1 MTVETTEPVVDVFGL
16 CKAYDGCSVVD
27 DVTFEVTAGEIFGIL
42 GVNGAGKTTVV
53 ECLQGLRRPDR
64 GWLRVL
70 GLDPVRQQRQLR
82 SLVGSQLQDA
92 ALPDRLRVREA
103 VSLFAGPGTGNPE
116 ALLAQ
121 WGLETKR
128 RTSFADLSGGQRQ
141 RLFIIL
147 ALLNNPRVVFFDE
160 LTQGLDPVA
169 RRDVWDAISDVRAR
183 GTTVVLVS
191 HFMDEAEALCD
202 RVAVMVKGRIVD
214 IGTPTD
220 LIQRHGRATTVEFTP
235 PASFDADALTRLP
248 DVEHV
253 EHHGERV
260 RVTGGPAL
268 IAPVCAATLDAH
280 GHGPLDLRIHQPSLE
295 DALVNLTASKPT

>member
-1 MTVETTEPVVDVFGL
+1 MSNASKVYDAQTAVGSVCWGL
-16 CKAYDGCSVVD
+16 TRSVNNANCVH
-27 DVTFEVTAGEIFGIL
+27 L
-42 GVNGAGKTTVV
+42 SGVNSKTLPYLTGYAFGKQSR
-53 ECLQGLRRPDR
+53 CSP
-64 GWLRVL
+64 
-70 GLDPVRQQRQLR
+70 
-82 SLVGSQLQDA
+82 
-92 ALPDRLRVREA
+92 
-103 VSLFAGPGTGNPE
+103 GPGTGNPE